1 MENCIMKS
9 SKMIVEICLNEV
21 RAAHEMYEALL
32 AREYNFNELMADIAM
47 EMNHDIMNTIHGVKS
62 TEVDFDI
69 CKYHEHFD
77 NLLYK
82 VHSILMIAGY
92 IDRADVEEMIN
103 NIENQFIKSLEQ
115 VIEEYTPAE

>member
-1 MENCIMKS
+1 MKTA
-9 SKMIVEICLNEV
+9 KMIATMAINEV

-32 AREYNFNELMADIAM
+32 SREYNFNELIADICM
-47 EMNHDIMNTIHGVKS
+47 EMNHDIINTIHGVKS
-62 TEVDFDI
+62 TEVDFDM
-69 CKYHEHFD
+69 CKYHERFD

-103 NIENQFIKSLEQ
+103 NIEKQFIKSIEQ
-115 VIEEYTPAE
+115 VIEEYIPA